1 MHNHTS
7 FVIVMHIYIIMF
19 LSLGNNDSFI
29 NIFQFT
35 VYTKKGDNKFIG
47 KHISSKSRI
56 ASYAVQYISVARLI
70 HVSSCSCNVETI
82 RCIK

>member
-1 MHNHTS
+1 MHNHTW
-7 FVIVMHIYIIMF
+7 FVVVMHIYIIII
-19 LSLGNNDSFI
+19 I

-35 VYTKKGDNKFIG
+35 VYTKKGSNKFIG

-70 HVSSCSCNVETI
+70 NVSSCSCNVETI